1 MKNSIHVIKNSHFF
15 IAMSFGVATAT
26 EVTGLTLLKAN
37 CIAFSIGYEE
47 QRLQL
52 GQPDT
57 QTQHYQK

>member
-1 MKNSIHVIKNSHFF
+1 MHAIKNCQSF

-52 GQPDT
+52 GLPDT